1 MIALVINCSS
11 FDFRSVWNHV
21 EVESADFISWKVFNL
36 GIKYVIR
43 KFVLT
48 FDSHFW
54 SLILKV
60 LDFRAKYIVISSGN
74 QMTSM
79 NAVSKSVRLKKLL
92 NF

>member
-21 EVESADFISWKVFNL
+21 EVESADFISWKIFNL

-60 LDFRAKYIVISSGN
+60 LDFRAKYIVISSWESNDLDECGVEKCAIKE
-74 QMTSM
+74 T
-79 NAVSKSVRLKKLL
+79 A
-92 NF
+92 

>member
-21 EVESADFISWKVFNL
+21 EVESADFISWKVFNF
-36 GIKYVIR
+36 GIKHVIR

-60 LDFRAKYIVISSGN
+60 LDFRAKYIVISSWEPNDLDECGVEKCAIKE
-74 QMTSM
+74 T
-79 NAVSKSVRLKKLL
+79 A
-92 NF
+92 

>member
-21 EVESADFISWKVFNL
+21 EVESADFISWKVFNF

-54 SLILKV
+54 SLIEKFLI
-60 LDFRAKYIVISSGN
+60 LERNIS
-74 QMTSM
+74 
-79 NAVSKSVRLKKLL
+79 
-92 NF
+92 